1 MDNPKYVVESGKDG
15 RFYFRLQAENGET
28 ILASEGYELK
38 AGWENGIESVKENA
52 PQAGRYERKTS
63 LNGKPFFVL
72 KAGNGE
78 QIGKSEIYESKASR
92 ESGILA
98 VKRVAP
104 SAPIE
109 DTT

>member
-1 MDNPKYVVESGKDG
+1 MDNPKYVVEIGMDG
-15 RFYFRLQAENGET
+15 TFYFRLQAENGEP
-28 ILASEGYELK
+28 ILSSEGYELK
-38 AGWENGIESVKENA
+38 AGWENGIESVRENA
-52 PQAGRYERKTS
+52 SLAGSYDRKTS

-72 KAGNGE
+72 TAANGE
-78 QIGKSEIYESKASR
+78 PIGTREMYESKASR

-104 SAPIE
+104 RAPIE

>member
-1 MDNPKYVVESGKDG
+1 MDNPKYVVEIGKDG
-15 RFYFRLQAENGET
+15 RFYFLLQAENGDP
-28 ILASEGYELK
+28 ILSSEGYELK
-38 AGWENGIESVKENA
+38 AGWENVIESVRENA
-52 PQAGRYERKTS
+52 SLAGRYERKTS
-63 LNGKPFFVL
+63 VNGKPFFVL
-72 KAGNGE
+72 KASNRE

-104 SAPIE
+104 AAPIE

>member
-15 RFYFRLQAENGET
+15 RLYFRLQAENGEP

-38 AGWENGIESVKENA
+38 AGWENGIESVRENA
-52 PQAGRYERKTS
+52 SLAARYERKTS
-63 LNGKPFFVL
+63 VNGKPFFVL
-72 KAGNGE
+72 KAANGE

-104 SAPIE
+104 AAPVE
-109 DTT
+109 DLT

>member
-38 AGWENGIESVKENA
+38 AGWENGIVSVKENA
-52 PQAGRYERKTS
+52 PLAGRYERKTS

-78 QIGKSEIYESKASR
+78 QIAKSEIYESKASR